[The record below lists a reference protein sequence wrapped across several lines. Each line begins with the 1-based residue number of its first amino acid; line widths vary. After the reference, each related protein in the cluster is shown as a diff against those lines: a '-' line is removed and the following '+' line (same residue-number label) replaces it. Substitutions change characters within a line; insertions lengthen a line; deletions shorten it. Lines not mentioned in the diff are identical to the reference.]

1 MIVGSKRAHLNG
13 GLSCFTRSGGLAEG
27 RTKAQKW
34 SLQHSPGSCLSV
46 AGLATSGGRSIIEG
60 AEEAD
65 RQARAITRDLTE
77 VGRKKGFRVEYQK
90 REARFA
96 LRAGYSTSYFSAN
109 DYQGPKG
116 MDWLRLRI
124 DILIRV
130 RDGASQT
137 DVNED

>member
-1 MIVGSKRAHLNG
+1 MAS
-13 GLSCFTRSGGLAEG
+13 E
-27 RTKAQKW
+27 W
-34 SLQHSPGSCLSV
+34 
-46 AGLATSGGRSIIEG
+46 

-77 VGRKKGFRVEYQK
+77 VGRKRGFRVEYQR

-96 LRAGYSTSYFSAN
+96 LRAGANTSYFSAH

-124 DILIRV
+124 DVLSRV
-130 RDGASQT
+130 RDGAGQDKEGGDEPAAGS
-137 DVNED
+137 

>member
-1 MIVGSKRAHLNG
+1 MAS
-13 GLSCFTRSGGLAEG
+13 E
-27 RTKAQKW
+27 W
-34 SLQHSPGSCLSV
+34 
-46 AGLATSGGRSIIEG
+46 

-65 RQARAITRDLTE
+65 RQARAITRDLSE

-96 LRAGYSTSYFSAN
+96 LRAGSATSYFAAH

-124 DILIRV
+124 DILTRV
-130 RDGASQT
+130 RDGAPQA
-137 DVNED
+137 DAGEREGEGEGEE